1 MKKEQII
8 DMVGEAPDEYVK
20 DAKEYK
26 KKRRIPRWSKWMGG
40 IAAVLAIVLLVNN
53 IPGIP
58 LAIHAHA
65 VSKASEPRVSDFAYV
80 RDKSKAEKDA
90 WWAARDLRDAL
101 RMETLPSLAAFS
113 ERCSAE
119 MISGTDST
127 NRVWSPVNAYI
138 ALAMTAELTEG
149 EAQEELFTLLGVD
162 SLETL
167 RSRISAVWES
177 AYENDK
183 GNEICTLANS
193 LWIDSDLDYSKEVMG
208 MLSYD
213 YYASVYQRDLGSDR
227 TNTDITNWMKN
238 QTGGFLSD
246 RTGKTDLAKED
257 MMLTMASTIYF
268 QAKWNDEFNKS
279 MNTDGVFHSAEGD
292 VNCTFMN
299 QKLAEMN
306 YFWAEGFGAVQMFM
320 KNGASMWFILPD
332 ENKTVDDVL
341 SGGDYMNMV
350 TLSDAFPEENK
361 KWMKVNLSVPKFDVS
376 SSVNVKEGL
385 QQLGVS
391 KIFDWTTNS
400 FASTMQSETSE
411 YPVYLD
417 SINQD
422 TRVQIDE
429 KGVTAASY
437 IELNFGAG
445 AAEPPDEIIDFVLD
459 RPFVFAVTKSQI
471 PLFIGTVHLPQS

>member
-1 MKKEQII
+1 MKKEQIV
-8 DMVGEAPDEYVK
+8 DMIGEAPDNYVK

-53 IPGIP
+53 MPGIP

-65 VSKASEPRVSDFAYV
+65 VSKASEPRVSDYDAV
-80 RDKSKAEKDA
+80 RDKSKEERDA
-90 WWAARDLRDAL
+90 WWAANDLRNAL
-101 RMETLPSLAAFS
+101 RKETLPSIANFS
-113 ERCSAE
+113 ELCSAE

-149 EAQEELFTLLGVD
+149 EAQAELFTLLGVD

-167 RSRISAVWES
+167 RARISAVWES
-177 AYENDK
+177 VYENHKDH
-183 GNEICTLANS
+183 EICTLANS
-193 LWIDSDLDYSKEVMG
+193 LWIDNDLDYAKEAMDT
-208 MLSYD
+208 LAYD

-268 QAKWNDEFNKS
+268 QAKWSDEFNKG
-279 MNTDGVFHSAEGD
+279 MNTDGVFHAAGGD

-299 QKLAEMN
+299 KKLAEMN
-306 YFWAEGFGAVQMFM
+306 YYWAEDFGAVQMFM

-332 ENKTVDDVL
+332 EDKTVDDVL

-350 TLSDAFPEENK
+350 TLSDAFPKENK

-385 QQLGVS
+385 QDLGVS

-400 FASTMQSETSE
+400 FASTMQSKSKP
-411 YPVYLD
+411 YPIYLD

-422 TRVQIDE
+422 TRVKIDE

-459 RPFVFAVTKSQI
+459 RPFVFVVSREQI
-471 PLFIGTVHLPQS
+471 PLFVGTVNTP

>member
-1 MKKEQII
+1 MKKEQIV
-8 DMVGEAPDEYVK
+8 DMIGEAPDNYVK

-26 KKRRIPRWSKWMGG
+26 KKRRIPKWSKWMGG

-53 IPGIP
+53 MPGIP

-65 VSKASEPRVSDFAYV
+65 VSKASEPRVSDYDAV
-80 RDKSKAEKDA
+80 RDKSKEERDA
-90 WWAARDLRDAL
+90 WWAANDLRNAL
-101 RMETLPSLAAFS
+101 RKETLPSIANFS
-113 ERCSAE
+113 ELCSAE

-138 ALAMTAELTEG
+138 ALAMAAELTEG
-149 EAQEELFTLLGVD
+149 EAQAELFTLLGVD

-167 RSRISAVWES
+167 RARISAVWES
-177 AYENDK
+177 VYENHKDH
-183 GNEICTLANS
+183 EICTLANS
-193 LWIDSDLDYSKEVMG
+193 LWIDNDLDYTKEAMDT
-208 MLSYD
+208 LAYD

-246 RTGKTDLAKED
+246 RTGKTNLAKDD

-268 QAKWNDEFNKS
+268 QAKWSDEFNKG
-279 MNTDGVFHSAEGD
+279 MNTDGVFHAAGGD

-306 YFWAEGFGAVQMFM
+306 YYWAEDYGAVAMRM
-320 KNGASMWFILPD
+320 KNGATMWFILPD
-332 ENKTVDDVL
+332 EDKTVDDVL

-385 QQLGVS
+385 QDLGVS

-400 FASTMQSETSE
+400 FASTMQSKSKP
-411 YPVYLD
+411 YPIYLD

-422 TRVQIDE
+422 TRVKIDE

-459 RPFVFAVTKSQI
+459 RPVVFVVSREQI
-471 PLFIGTVHLPQS
+471 PLFVGTVNTP

>member
-1 MKKEQII
+1 MKKEQIV
-8 DMVGEAPDEYVK
+8 DMIGEAPDNYIK

-53 IPGIP
+53 MPGIP

-65 VSKASEPRVSDFAYV
+65 ISKASEPRVSDYDAV
-80 RDKSKAEKDA
+80 RDKSKEERDA
-90 WWAARDLRDAL
+90 WWAANDLRNAL
-101 RMETLPSLAAFS
+101 RKETLPSIANFS
-113 ERCSAE
+113 ELCSAE

-149 EAQEELFTLLGVD
+149 EAQAELFTLLGVD

-167 RSRISAVWES
+167 RARISAVWES
-177 AYENDK
+177 VYENHKDH
-183 GNEICTLANS
+183 EICTLANS
-193 LWIDSDLDYSKEVMG
+193 LWIDNDLDYAKEAMDI
-208 MLSYD
+208 LAYD

-246 RTGKTDLAKED
+246 RTGKTDLAKDD

-268 QAKWNDEFNKS
+268 QAKWSDEFNKG
-279 MNTDGVFHSAEGD
+279 MNTDGVFHAADGD

-306 YFWAEGFGAVQMFM
+306 YYWAEDFGAVQMHM
-320 KNGASMWFILPD
+320 KNGSSMWFILPD
-332 ENKTVDDVL
+332 EDKTVDDVL
-341 SGGDYMNMV
+341 SCGDYMNMV
-350 TLSDAFPEENK
+350 TLSDAFPEENH

-400 FASTMQSETSE
+400 FASTMQSKSKP
-411 YPVYLD
+411 YPIYLD

-422 TRVQIDE
+422 TRVKIDE

-459 RPFVFAVTKSQI
+459 RPFVFVVTREQI
-471 PLFIGTVHLPQS
+471 PLFVGTVNTP

>member
-1 MKKEQII
+1 MKKEQIV
-8 DMVGEAPDEYVK
+8 DMIGEAPDENVK

-26 KKRRIPRWSKWMGG
+26 KKRRLPRWSKWMSG
-40 IAAVLAIVLLVNN
+40 IAAVLAIVLLINN
-53 IPGIP
+53 MPGIP
-58 LAIHAHA
+58 LAIQAHA
-65 VSKASEPRVSDFAYV
+65 VSKAAEPRVSDYDSV
-80 RDKSKAEKDA
+80 RDKSQEERDA
-90 WWAARDLRDAL
+90 WWAANDLRSAL
-101 RMETLPSLAAFS
+101 KKEALPSLASFS
-113 ERCSAE
+113 ELCSAE
-119 MISGTDST
+119 MISGTDSS
-127 NRVWSPVNAYI
+127 NRVWSPVKAYI

-149 EAQEELFTLLGVD
+149 EAQTELFEILGVD
-162 SLETL
+162 SLEVL

-177 AYENDK
+177 VYENDK

-193 LWIDSDLDYSKEVMG
+193 LWIDSDLDYAKDVMDT
-208 MLSYD
+208 LAYD
-213 YYASVYQRDLGSDR
+213 YYASVYQRNLGSDR

-268 QAKWNDEFNKS
+268 QAKWGDEFDASKNTS
-279 MNTDGVFHSAEGD
+279 SIFHSTDGD
-292 VNCTFMN
+292 INCTFMN
-299 QKLAEMN
+299 QKLVQMN
-306 YFWAEGFGAVQMFM
+306 YYWAEDYGAVAMHM
-320 KNGASMWFILPD
+320 KNGATMWFILPD
-332 ENKTVDDVL
+332 EDKTVDDVL

-385 QQLGVS
+385 QNLGVS

-400 FASTMQSETSE
+400 FASTMQSKTST

-422 TRVQIDE
+422 TRVEIDE

-445 AAEPPDEIIDFVLD
+445 SAMPPDEIIDFVLD
-459 RPFVFAVTKSQI
+459 RPFVFVVSKEQV
-471 PLFIGTVHLPQS
+471 PLFVGTVNNPK

>member
-1 MKKEQII
+1 MRCCH
-8 DMVGEAPDEYVK
+8 
-20 DAKEYK
+20 K
-26 KKRRIPRWSKWMGG
+26 KKRRIPRFAKWMGG

-65 VSKASEPRVSDFAYV
+65 VSKASEPRVSDYQAV
-80 RDKSKAEKDA
+80 RDKSNEEKDA
-90 WWAARDLRDAL
+90 WWAANDLRNAL
-101 RMETLPSLAAFS
+101 RKETLPSLASFS
-113 ERCSAE
+113 ELCSAE
-119 MISGTDST
+119 MISGADST

-149 EAQEELFTLLGVD
+149 EAQAELFDILGVD
-162 SLETL
+162 SLESL
-167 RSRISAVWES
+167 RGRISAVWES
-177 AYENDK
+177 VYENHKDH
-183 GNEICTLANS
+183 EICTLANS
-193 LWIDSDLDYSKEVMG
+193 LWMDNDLDYAKDVMDT
-208 MLSYD
+208 LAYD

-238 QTGGFLSD
+238 QTGGFLSN

-268 QAKWNDEFNKS
+268 QAKWSDEFDKG
-279 MNTDGVFHSAEGD
+279 MNTDGVFHSVDGD
-292 VNCTFMN
+292 VDCTYMN

-306 YFWAEGFGAVQMFM
+306 YYWAEDYGAVQMHM
-320 KNGASMWFILPD
+320 KNGSSMWFILPD
-332 ENKTVDDVL
+332 EDKTVDDVL

-350 TLSDAFPEENK
+350 TLNDKFPEENK

-385 QQLGVS
+385 QNLGVS

-400 FASTMQSETSE
+400 FASSMQSKTSD

-417 SINQD
+417 STNQD
-422 TRVQIDE
+422 TRVKIDE

-445 AAEPPDEIIDFVLD
+445 AAEPPDEIIDFVVD
-459 RPFVFAVTKSQI
+459 RPFVFVVTREQI
-471 PLFIGTVHLPQS
+471 PLFVGTVNTP

>member
-1 MKKEQII
+1 MKKEQIV
-8 DMVGEAPDEYVK
+8 DMIGDAPDEYVK

-40 IAAVLAIVLLVNN
+40 IAAVLAIVLLINN
-53 IPGIP
+53 MPGIP

-65 VSKASEPRVSDFAYV
+65 VSKASEPRVSNYDSV
-80 RDKSKAEKDA
+80 RDKSKEERDA
-90 WWAARDLRDAL
+90 WWAANDLRDDL
-101 RMETLPSLAAFS
+101 RDEALPSLAIFS
-113 ERCSAE
+113 ELCSAE

-149 EAQEELFTLLGVD
+149 EAQTELFDLLGVD
-162 SLETL
+162 SLEAL
-167 RSRISAVWES
+167 RGRISAVWES
-177 AYENDK
+177 VYENHKDH
-183 GNEICTLANS
+183 EICTLANS
-193 LWIDSDLDYSKEVMG
+193 LWIDSDLDYAQDVMDT
-208 MLSYD
+208 LAYD

-268 QAKWNDEFNKS
+268 QAKWGDEFNKS
-279 MNTDGVFHSAEGD
+279 LNTDGVFHSVAGD
-292 VNCTFMN
+292 VDCTYMN

-306 YFWAEGFGAVQMFM
+306 YFWAEDYGAVQMYM
-320 KNGASMWFILPD
+320 KNGSSMWFILPD
-332 ENKTVDDVL
+332 EDKTVDDVL

-350 TLSDAFPEENK
+350 TLSDAFPKENK

-385 QQLGVS
+385 ENLGVS
-391 KIFDWTTNS
+391 KIFDWTTSS
-400 FASTMQSETSE
+400 FASTMQSQTSD

-422 TRVQIDE
+422 TRVKIDE

-459 RPFVFAVTKSQI
+459 RPFVFVVTKDQI
-471 PLFIGTVHLPQS
+471 PLFVGTVNNP

>member
-1 MKKEQII
+1 MKKEQIV
-8 DMVGEAPDEYVK
+8 DMIGEAPDNYVK

-26 KKRRIPRWSKWMGG
+26 KKRRIPKWSKWMGG

-53 IPGIP
+53 MPGIP

-65 VSKASEPRVSDFAYV
+65 VSKASEPRVSDYDAV
-80 RDKSKAEKDA
+80 RDKSKEERDA
-90 WWAARDLRDAL
+90 WWAANDLRNAL
-101 RMETLPSLAAFS
+101 RKETLPSIANFS
-113 ERCSAE
+113 ELCSAE

-149 EAQEELFTLLGVD
+149 EAQAELFTLLGVD

-167 RSRISAVWES
+167 RARISAVWES
-177 AYENDK
+177 VYENHKDH
-183 GNEICTLANS
+183 EICTLANS
-193 LWIDSDLDYSKEVMG
+193 LWIDNDLDYAKEAMDT
-208 MLSYD
+208 LAYD

-268 QAKWNDEFNKS
+268 QAKWNDEFNKG
-279 MNTDGVFHSAEGD
+279 MNTDGVFHSADGD

-299 QKLAEMN
+299 KKLAEMN
-306 YFWAEGFGAVQMFM
+306 YYWAEDFGAVQMFM

-332 ENKTVDDVL
+332 EDKTVDDVL

-350 TLSDAFPEENK
+350 TLSDAFPKENK

-385 QQLGVS
+385 QDLGVS

-400 FASTMQSETSE
+400 FASTMQSKSKP
-411 YPVYLD
+411 YPIYLD

-422 TRVQIDE
+422 TRVKIDE

-459 RPFVFAVTKSQI
+459 RPFVFVVSREQI
-471 PLFIGTVHLPQS
+471 PLFVGTVNTP

>member
-1 MKKEQII
+1 MKKEQIV
-8 DMVGEAPDEYVK
+8 DMIGEAPDNYVK

-53 IPGIP
+53 MPGIP
-58 LAIHAHA
+58 LAIHAYA
-65 VSKASEPRVSDFAYV
+65 VSKASEPRVSDYDAV
-80 RDKSKAEKDA
+80 RNKSQEEKDA
-90 WWAARDLRDAL
+90 WWAANDLRDDL
-101 RMETLPSLAAFS
+101 RDEALPSLASFS
-113 ERCSAE
+113 ELCSAE

-149 EAQEELFTLLGVD
+149 EAQEELFALLGVD
-162 SLETL
+162 SLEAL

-193 LWIDSDLDYSKEVMG
+193 LWIDSDLDYAKEAMDT
-208 MLSYD
+208 LAYD

-246 RTGKTDLAKED
+246 RTGKTDLAKDD

-268 QAKWNDEFNKS
+268 QAKWGDEFNKG
-279 MNTDGVFHSAEGD
+279 MNTDGVFHAAYGD

-306 YFWAEGFGAVQMFM
+306 YYWAEDYGAVAMRM
-320 KNGASMWFILPD
+320 KNGATMWFILPD
-332 ENKTVDDVL
+332 EDKAVDDVL

-385 QQLGVS
+385 QNLGVS

-400 FASTMQSETSE
+400 FASTMQSKSKP

-422 TRVQIDE
+422 TRVKIDE

-459 RPFVFAVTKSQI
+459 RPFVFVVSREQI
-471 PLFIGTVHLPQS
+471 PLFVG

>member
-1 MKKEQII
+1 MKKEQIV
-8 DMVGEAPDEYVK
+8 DMIGAAPDNYVK

-26 KKRRIPRWSKWMGG
+26 KKRRIPKWSKWMGG

-53 IPGIP
+53 MPGIP

-65 VSKASEPRVSDFAYV
+65 VSKASEPRVSDYDAV
-80 RDKSKAEKDA
+80 RDKSKEERDA
-90 WWAARDLRDAL
+90 WWAANDLRNAL
-101 RMETLPSLAAFS
+101 RKETLPSIANFS
-113 ERCSAE
+113 ELCSAE

-149 EAQEELFTLLGVD
+149 EAQAELFTLLGVD

-167 RSRISAVWES
+167 RARISAVWES
-177 AYENDK
+177 VYENHKDH
-183 GNEICTLANS
+183 EICTLANS
-193 LWIDSDLDYSKEVMG
+193 LWIDNDLDYAKEAMDT
-208 MLSYD
+208 LAYD

-268 QAKWNDEFNKS
+268 QAKWNDEFNKG
-279 MNTDGVFHSAEGD
+279 MNTDGVFHSADGD

-299 QKLAEMN
+299 KKLAEMN
-306 YFWAEGFGAVQMFM
+306 YYWAEDFGAVQMFM

-332 ENKTVDDVL
+332 EDKTVDDVL

-350 TLSDAFPEENK
+350 TLSDAFPKENK

-385 QQLGVS
+385 QDLGVS

-400 FASTMQSETSE
+400 FASTMQSKSKP
-411 YPVYLD
+411 YPIYLD

-422 TRVQIDE
+422 TRVKIDE

-459 RPFVFAVTKSQI
+459 RPFVFVVSREQI
-471 PLFIGTVHLPQS
+471 PLFVGTVNTP

>member
-1 MKKEQII
+1 MKKEQIV
-8 DMVGEAPDEYVK
+8 DMIGEAPDNYVK
-20 DAKEYK
+20 DAKESG

-40 IAAVLAIVLLVNN
+40 IAAVLAILLLVNN
-53 IPGIP
+53 MPGIP

-65 VSKASEPRVSDFAYV
+65 VSKASEPRVSDYDSV
-80 RDKSKAEKDA
+80 RDKTKEERDA
-90 WWAARDLRDAL
+90 WWAANDLRDDL
-101 RMETLPSLAAFS
+101 RDEALPSLASFS
-113 ERCSAE
+113 ELCSAE

-149 EAQEELFTLLGVD
+149 EAQEELFALLGVD
-162 SLETL
+162 SLEAL

-193 LWIDSDLDYSKEVMG
+193 LWIDNDLDYSKDVMDT
-208 MLSYD
+208 LAYD

-268 QAKWNDEFNKS
+268 QAKWSDEFNKS
-279 MNTDGVFHSAEGD
+279 MNTDGVFHAADGD

-306 YFWAEGFGAVQMFM
+306 YYWAEDFGAVQMFM

-332 ENKTVDDVL
+332 EDKTVDDVL

-361 KWMKVNLSVPKFDVS
+361 KWMKVNLSVPKFDIS

-400 FASTMQSETSE
+400 FASTMQSKTSD

-422 TRVQIDE
+422 TRVKIDE

-459 RPFVFAVTKSQI
+459 RPFVFVVSREQI
-471 PLFIGTVHLPQS
+471 PLFVGTVNTP